1 MLVGWRVPAICGR
14 GSRGDRGAGAAGMP
28 MTALAGANGHPDQVI
43 PFEGKTAGALA
54 AASGGMQ
61 LTTEFLP
68 IARMLERA
76 NRAKEDSD
84 TSYFFDLLY
93 VGESLIKLLTLEL
106 LAALQDDRQQHRY
119 SLEYRLV
126 RANSIGEWADVL
138 DEALTGPASQL
149 LVPAA
154 RDSQRALSVQLGP
167 SEYGWQRDAVNLL
180 NEACRCVDSTVTES
194 SRQKI
199 TFRQWVRQ
207 FVWLRNRTRGHGAP
221 RASTLSKV
229 CPKLEASL
237 MLIIGSAPA
246 FSRSWAYVRRNL
258 SGKYRVSGFGG
269 DRSAFSK
276 LTKESNHGLS
286 DGTYIYQN
294 GYRPVR
300 LLFTD
305 PDLTDFFLPNG
316 NFQKL
321 TFEVLSYVSD
331 ERRSEDGSKYVL
343 PVQAQPV
350 SETTARPQLDVIG
363 NSFSNMPPRR
373 SSYVRRGEL
382 ERELADLL
390 RDSRHP
396 VVTLHGRGGVGKTS
410 LALEVLHG
418 LADENNFFA
427 IIWFSARDIDLLP
440 EGPRVVKADVVST
453 EDVAK
458 DFAQLM
464 VPEKP
469 LKLTEAQKYLTDCLS
484 GEDGDG
490 PFLFV
495 LDNFETIREQAELYS
510 YLSNAVRLPNK
521 VLITTRSRDFKADY
535 PVEVGGMTRSE
546 FSVLVSEVSARLNIS
561 NLIDSSFKE
570 DLFEES
576 DGHPYIAKVL
586 LGEVASMGKKA
597 SLKRV
602 IAGKDA
608 MLDALFD
615 RSFAALSPA
624 GQRVFLTLCS
634 WRSLVPRIGLE
645 AVLLRP
651 GNERL
656 DIERALT
663 ELQQLSLV
671 ETTFEEATKAD
682 YLSVPLAAALF
693 GRKKLVTSPLKIA
706 IEADLELIRG
716 FGATSTI
723 DLARGLGPRVDRLVL
738 AIASREGK
746 IGDLSQEFAV
756 IEYIASSYPPA
767 WLNLADLYQD
777 LGYPNQKVITAIN
790 RYLEARP
797 GDQEA
802 WKRLIQRYRTSGD
815 PVAEM
820 HARLQLA
827 EIARPPYRD
836 LSESA
841 SRLNRLLSRK
851 EIDLNADERR
861 LIIQS
866 FRRLMEVRA
875 DEADATDLSRLAWLC
890 MYDQD
895 ADAANHWVVE
905 GLEREPGNQ
914 HCESLRR
921 RLGDS
926 LGKH

>member
-1 MLVGWRVPAICGR
+1 MV
-14 GSRGDRGAGAAGMP
+14 
-28 MTALAGANGHPDQVI
+28 
-43 PFEGKTAGALA
+43 
-54 AASGGMQ
+54 
-61 LTTEFLP
+61 
-68 IARMLERA
+68 ERA

-93 VGESLIKLLTLEL
+93 MGECLVKLLTLEL

-126 RANSIGEWADVL
+126 RANGIGEWADVL

-154 RDSQRALSVQLGP
+154 RDSQRALSVQVGP
-167 SEYGWQRDAVNLL
+167 SETCWQRNAVSLL
-180 NEACRCVDSTVTES
+180 NEACRSLDPSILEL
-194 SRQKI
+194 SRQKVS
-199 TFRQWVRQ
+199 FRQWVRQ

-221 RASTLSKV
+221 TASALSKV
-229 CPKLEASL
+229 CPKLEDSL
-237 MLIIGSAPA
+237 LQVIESAPA
-246 FSRSWAYVRRNL
+246 FSRPWAYVRRNL

-269 DRSAFSK
+269 DRGPFSS
-276 LTKESNHGLS
+276 LTKESNHGLI
-286 DGTYIYQN
+286 DGSYVYLD
-294 GYRPVR
+294 GYRHVR

-321 TFEVLSYVSD
+321 SFEVLSYISD
-331 ERRSEDGSKYVL
+331 ETRSQDGSKYIL
-343 PVQAQPV
+343 PVQAQV
-350 SETTARPQLDVIG
+350 TSETTARPKLDVIG

-373 SSYVRRGEL
+373 PSYVQRGEL
-382 ERELADLL
+382 ERELSGLL

-410 LALEVLHG
+410 LALEVLHS
-418 LADENNFFA
+418 LANDNNFFA
-427 IIWFSARDIDLLP
+427 IVWFSARDIDLLP

-464 VPEKP
+464 TSELAPKLPE
-469 LKLTEAQKYLTDCLS
+469 ARDYLTNCLS
-484 GEDGDG
+484 GQDKDG

-535 PVEVGGMTRSE
+535 PVEVEGMTRAE
-546 FSVLVSEVSARLNIS
+546 FSVLVSEVSTRLNIEK
-561 NLIDSSFKE
+561 LVDAAFE
-570 DLFEES
+570 EELFEES
-576 DGHPYIAKVL
+576 DGHPYITKVL
-586 LGEVASMGKKA
+586 LGEVASMGRKA

-656 DIERALT
+656 DVQRALS

-693 GRKKLVTSPLKIA
+693 GRRKLVTSPLKIA

-716 FGATSTI
+716 FGATSTV
-723 DLARGLGPRVDRLVL
+723 DLARGLGPRVDRLVR
-738 AIASREGK
+738 AIASRERRGV
-746 IGDLSQEFAV
+746 DLEQEFAV

-777 LGYPNQKVITAIN
+777 LGLSSEKVITTIN

-797 GDQEA
+797 ADQDA
-802 WKRLIQRYRTSGD
+802 WKRLIDCYRAAGNHL
-815 PVAEM
+815 AEM

-827 EIARPPYRD
+827 EIAMPPYHD

-841 SRLNRLLSRK
+841 SRLNGLLSRK
-851 EIDLNADERR
+851 EIDLNGDERR
-861 LIIQS
+861 LIIRS
-866 FRRLMEVRA
+866 FRRLMELRA

-890 MYDQD
+890 MHDQD
-895 ADAANHWVVE
+895 ADAAGGWVAE
-905 GLEREPGNQ
+905 GLAREPANQ

-926 LGKH
+926 VGKH